1 MKENHTMT
9 TPIKKLMLAM
19 VAATLLC
26 LGARAAN
33 EDKTW
38 MVVDLR
44 TGALSYYGYDLAW
57 RKNAA
62 LSPAAAALVETVRV
76 LSSGRQ
82 T

>member
-1 MKENHTMT
+1 MT

-19 VAATLLC
+19 AAVLAIC

-44 TGALSYYGYDLAW
+44 TGALSYYGYDLTTATNTFNTPLY
-57 RKNAA
+57 KTEKIG
-62 LSPAAAALVETVRV
+62 LG
-76 LSSGRQ
+76 SGR
-82 T
+82 